1 MVKQRKMYI
10 HQLKIGFLGRYL
22 RFTMLILQWEI
33 VCACAIHHLE
43 NRMAASKSKGSPAMV
58 KPLGPKR
65 TCLALGKKHV
75 STAEAGASFTS
86 WRGMQTKLR
95 ARSTRTCE
103 AWCEANPRAI
113 QDPT

>member
-1 MVKQRKMYI
+1 VRVRSTIWKN
-10 HQLKIGFLGRYL
+10 G
-22 RFTMLILQWEI
+22 
-33 VCACAIHHLE
+33 
-43 NRMAASKSKGSPAMV
+43 MAASKSKGSPAMV

-65 TCLALGKKHV
+65 TCLALGKNMFQLLKLV
-75 STAEAGASFTS
+75 QFFTS